1 MIFTN
6 ITCAFNEL
14 NKINNNIFIESHNK
28 KKKFF
33 YASKARLN
41 CISSLKINLDKY
53 LKIDQQSFKKKF
65 FCRHSKLVAP
75 DLIGCYLIRNR
86 IDKGLIKGMI
96 VETEA
101 YSQEEEACHG
111 YNKKTPSNKVL
122 FGEPGRFYIYR
133 SYGIHHCLN
142 IVTDKDNFASGVL
155 IRAVFISNKN
165 ERSASGPGLVTKT
178 FEVDNKFNSLE
189 ILNNKCLWIS
199 KGKLSLEKKDLIQ
212 TTRIG
217 ISKAKNIKWRWY
229 LKRSRSISKREK
241 GDRNPNLKNS
251 TNNLSGVT

>member
-1 MIFTN
+1 MQ
-6 ITCAFNEL
+6 
-14 NKINNNIFIESHNK
+14 
-28 KKKFF
+28 
-33 YASKARLN
+33 
-41 CISSLKINLDKY
+41 
-53 LKIDQQSFKKKF
+53 IDNQSFKKNF
-65 FCRHSKLVAP
+65 FYRHSKLVAP

-86 IDKGLIKGMI
+86 LKKGLLIGMI

-111 YNKKTPSNKVL
+111 YNKKTQSNKVL

-142 IVTDKDNFASGVL
+142 IVTDKNNFASGVL

-165 ERSASGPGLVTKT
+165 ERVAAGPGLVTKT
-178 FEVDNKFNSLE
+178 FEVDNKLNSLK
-189 ILNNKCLWIS
+189 ILDNKFLWIR
-199 KGKLSLEKKDLIQ
+199 KGERDIEKKDLIQ

-251 TNNLSGVT
+251 TNILSQVT